1 MRAQSQLRVASC
13 SVATAKRRGGP
24 RARTRSRA
32 TGSCTCSARPRPAK
46 TSQAPDPGVGA
57 ILGRGCQKPPDI
69 SGIIAPGADQDG
81 ETPRRMQPSAC
92 VIGEKGLNEKP
103 GRAPTGQRSP
113 SASAAGYGAGEGES
127 RTGAPALEA
136 RASGWLQAS
145 AGAARRATVPEAG
158 PLSRGPRRGPH
169 SRPAR

>member
-1 MRAQSQLRVASC
+1 MSTESAS
-13 SVATAKRRGGP
+13 RGLLLCGH
-24 RARTRSRA
+24 
-32 TGSCTCSARPRPAK
+32 
-46 TSQAPDPGVGA
+46 SQAERRPQSEDAEQSHRQLHLLGPTTPSQDQPSPGPGSGRDPGSWLPEA
-57 ILGRGCQKPPDI
+57 TDI
-69 SGIIAPGADQDG
+69 SGVIAAGADQDG
-81 ETPRRMQPSAC
+81 ETPRQIQTSAC

-145 AGAARRATVPEAG
+145 AEAARRATVPEAG
-158 PLSRGPRRGPH
+158 RLSRGPRRGPH

>member
-1 MRAQSQLRVASC
+1 MRAEGCEHRVSFAWPLALRPQPSGEEAPE
-13 SVATAKRRGGP
+13 RGRGAEP
-24 RARTRSRA
+24 QAAAPARPNHA
-32 TGSCTCSARPRPAK
+32 QPRPAK
-46 TSQAPDPGVGA
+46 PRTREWARSWVVVAGTGV
-57 ILGRGCQKPPDI
+57 
-69 SGIIAPGADQDG
+69 IAAGADQDG
-81 ETPRRMQPSAC
+81 ETPRRIQPSAC

-113 SASAAGYGAGEGES
+113 SASAAGHGAGEGES

-158 PLSRGPRRGPH
+158 RLSRGPRRGPH